1 MDPAIQAELQA
12 KEERNKVNIWRELS
26 YPNSF
31 VFQMPLEE
39 RLKKFRELLE
49 DKKVSATSTWEKELS
64 KIVFDS
70 RYLLLGAIE
79 RKAAFEAYTRE
90 RAEIERAERK
100 KRQKEAKKDY
110 EALLED
116 AKLNG
121 K

>member
-1 MDPAIQAELQA
+1 
-12 KEERNKVNIWRELS
+12 
-26 YPNSF
+26 
-31 VFQMPLEE
+31 MPLEE